1 MSGTPPEAT
10 LLAVDCGTQSLRAML
25 FTRRGQLLETARI
38 DYEPYWSPHPG
49 WAEQAPGT
57 YWEALCAAVQGLRA
71 RSGPAFAR
79 IQGVGLAA
87 LRDTPV
93 LVDEAGEPLLPAI
106 LYLDTRKA
114 APVYRPGWAA
124 SALFAAAGLRAR
136 LRAVQEDC
144 KSNWIRQQHPEAWAR
159 AHKLLQ
165 VSGYLNHQLTGQF
178 RDSLASQVGHLPFQ
192 YRRLRWCLPGELNAR
207 LFPVEPHKLP
217 ELVAPGQPLGRIT
230 RAAGVAT
237 GLPEG
242 LPVIACASDK
252 AAECVG
258 TGCIHAAMASLSLG
272 TTASVQTTS
281 RRYVEPTAG
290 FPPFPAALAGHY
302 NPEVQVFR
310 GYWMIR
316 WFLREFGPEERAA
329 AARQDR
335 PPEQL
340 LDLLLQS
347 CPAGAL
353 GLVTLPGWGPTLQDP
368 AARGAM
374 IGLEA
379 GHTRAHVYRS
389 LIEGLAFALRDG
401 LERIERAGRV
411 PIQQVRVAGGASR
424 SAEICQITAD
434 ILGRELTAGETCEAS
449 GLGVA
454 VLTAVG
460 AGLHGDLAEAVRSM
474 VRPGPSFVP
483 HPERGELYGKLFR
496 QVHRHLQRRLEPL
509 HRRLRRI
516 LAGGEA

>member
-1 MSGTPPEAT
+1 
-10 LLAVDCGTQSLRAML
+10 ML
-25 FTRRGQLLETARI
+25 FTRMGHLIETARI
-38 DYEPYWSPHPG
+38 DYEPYRSPHPG
-49 WAEQAPGT
+49 WAEQAPRT
-57 YWEALCAAVQGLRA
+57 YWEALCAAVRSLRD

-79 IQGVGLAA
+79 IQGMGLAA
-87 LRDTPV
+87 LRNTPV

-114 APVYRPGWAA
+114 APVYRPNWAA
-124 SALFAAAGLRAR
+124 GALFAAAGLGAR
-136 LRAVQEDC
+136 LRGVQEDG
-144 KSNWIRQQHPEAWAR
+144 KSNWIRQQCPEAWAR

-165 VSGYLNHQLTGQF
+165 VSGYLNHRLTGQF
-178 RDSLASQVGHLPFQ
+178 RDSLASQVGHLPFH

-252 AAECVG
+252 GAECVG
-258 TGCIHAAMASLSLG
+258 TGCIDEAMASLSLG

-281 RRYVEPTAG
+281 RRYFEPTAG
-290 FPPFPAALAGHY
+290 FPPFPAAVAGCYH
-302 NPEVQVFR
+302 PEVQVFR

-316 WFLREFGPEERAA
+316 WFLREFAPEERAL
-329 AARQDR
+329 AARLGL

-340 LDLLLQS
+340 LDRLLQS

-353 GLVTLPGWGPTLQDP
+353 GLMTLPRWGPTLQDA

-374 IGLEA
+374 MGLEA
-379 GHTRAHVYRS
+379 AHTRAHVYRS

-401 LERIERAGRV
+401 LERIERAGKV
-411 PIQQVRVAGGASR
+411 PIQRIRVAGGASR

-434 ILGRELTAGETCEAS
+434 ILGRELGAGETCEAS

-454 VLTAVG
+454 ALTAVG

-474 VRPGPSFVP
+474 VRPGRSFTP
-483 HPERGELYGKLFR
+483 HPDRGELYRQLFR
-496 QVHRHLQRRLEPL
+496 QVHRHLQRRLDPL
-509 HRRLRRI
+509 HRRLRQI
-516 LAGGEA
+516 LARAAP

>member
-1 MSGTPPEAT
+1 MEDT
-10 LLAVDCGTQSLRAML
+10 LLTVDCGTQSLRAML
-25 FTRRGQLLETARI
+25 FSRAGKLVDKVKVE
-38 DYEPYWSPHPG
+38 YEPYLSPNPG
-49 WAEQAPGT
+49 WAEQDARL
-57 YWEALCAAVQGLRA
+57 YWNALCAAARELKA

-79 IQGVGLAA
+79 VQGVGVAA
-87 LRDTPV
+87 LRNTPV
-93 LVDEAGEPLLPAI
+93 LVDAAGEAVRPAI
-106 LYLDTRKA
+106 LWLDTRNA
-114 APVYRPGWAA
+114 GRVYRPGWLMRSVYAA
-124 SALFAAAGLRAR
+124 IGLLPALLKA
-136 LRAVQEDC
+136 QEDC
-144 KSNWIRQQHPEAWAR
+144 KSNWLRQHQRETWDR
-159 AHKLLQ
+159 AAKVLQ
-165 VSGYLNHQLTGQF
+165 VSGYLNHLLTGQF